1 MIIMKKVLLAV
12 CSGFICRALP
22 VWGGEALPDSVIIS
36 TLCPQSAHFSG
47 CVIEKNE
54 PFPDDP
60 AGNKRIFVMT
70 RDIPKPAPADGGGET
85 SGDEEYMDADC
96 PSGSCALL
104 GYKEG
109 KLLYAKTIVS
119 YPASVEAACS
129 YGANGTGESCYAEG
143 STIVH
148 LVDGGSSWHW
158 QELNVWAPDPQ
169 PKKISVINKSF
180 HHDMSSATTEQLN
193 GVHRKEWSMPV
204 CEKEP
209 EAPEGAGAANPVKTE
224 STETIK
230 QAELLRPVL
239 EQVLTAYLEAVKKMD
254 LRPLKEAGKPGDPDT
269 PVYIYTPDH
278 AYTVIPRISSTSFD
292 MAQWRTAPLPAKA
305 LTIGGED
312 AGDGYQHY
320 GSTVPYAEAG
330 FRIIRLSDKDFLLE
344 ISGVSGSTGTYSGD
358 ALLIEASTHRA
369 EYGTDDCLEPF
380 KPYGWR
386 LDLRS
391 GEAGEY
397 SDVPFPLSVQMS
409 RSAEKPSLARV
420 LVSFPEE
427 MPYFAFDYYDQ
438 DNGGRALS
446 TIKRSVDDGNAL
458 GD

>member
-1 MIIMKKVLLAV
+1 MKKVLLAV
-12 CSGFICRALP
+12 FSGLVCGALP
-22 VWGGEALPDSVIIS
+22 VWGGGELPDSVIVS
-36 TLCPQSAHFSG
+36 TLCPQNAHFSG

-70 RDIPKPAPADGGGET
+70 RDIPKPAPADGGGEA

-104 GYKEG
+104 GYKDG
-109 KLLYAKTIVS
+109 KLLYANTIVS

-180 HHDMSSATTEQLN
+180 HHDMFSTTTEQLN
-193 GVHRKEWSMPV
+193 GVYRKEWSMPV

-209 EAPEGAGAANPVKTE
+209 ETLADAGPAGEEIVE
-224 STETIK
+224 STEAAK
-230 QAELLRPVL
+230 QRAELLLPVFEKAMAL
-239 EQVLTAYLEAVKKMD
+239 YAESVKKMD
-254 LRPLKEAGKPGDPDT
+254 LKALERSRGDAYKETPPYANGET
-269 PVYIYTPDH
+269 PVH

-312 AGDGYQHY
+312 AGDGYQLY

-344 ISGVSGSTGTYSGD
+344 ISGVSGSTETYIGD

-386 LDLRS
+386 LDLRN
-391 GEAGEY
+391 GDAGEY
-397 SDVPFPLSVQMS
+397 TDVPFPLSVQMS
-409 RSAEKPSLARV
+409 RSAEKPYLARV

-427 MPYFAFDYYDQ
+427 MPYFAFDYYDE
-438 DNGGRALS
+438 DNGGRNLS